1 MKQMFINRKIFFYQ
15 TYKRKE
21 EISMNQKTT
30 LDAAV
35 IISCITGI
43 ILSCVYLGH
52 PLQKYISIGILATIG
67 IQFILLAIMDTAA
80 AWQPKSHLVRRK
92 EISEILLLGEENN
105 ITAVWDIYGKT
116 SIVFGKEAK
125 ENQIDINLKNTDYAG
140 TIDGEHAVMN
150 YCNGCWYIEDLESE
164 NGTRIQR
171 GGEGEKYRVSSRE
184 PCKIEKNDIIYLG
197 LAPIKI
203 R

>member
-43 ILSCVYLGH
+43 IVAVIHDGMFSIYCPCIVCILQINIYLIFFRRFPKYDRSLSVNIPYGGNIIFFPQQQNFGDFFSPDQMGFWLPCSRSIHNG
-52 PLQKYISIGILATIG
+52 QKYKL
-67 IQFILLAIMDTAA
+67 
-80 AWQPKSHLVRRK
+80 
-92 EISEILLLGEENN
+92 
-105 ITAVWDIYGKT
+105 
-116 SIVFGKEAK
+116 
-125 ENQIDINLKNTDYAG
+125 
-140 TIDGEHAVMN
+140 
-150 YCNGCWYIEDLESE
+150 EDLESE

-197 LAPIKI
+197 LAPIMAAMQPQYP
-203 R
+203 